1 LAGRLTQVR
10 ARGQSTFYSW
20 DAAGRLSTRVLPNG
34 IRAEYTW
41 DAADRLTGLTCR
53 RSDTTVVEQLSYTY
67 DAAGAELGQLRLMDG

>member
-1 LAGRLTQVR
+1 
-10 ARGQSTFYSW
+10 
-20 DAAGRLSTRVLPNG
+20 VLPNG